1 MIIFHISFRNLKL
14 REVDGEMENRGRKE
28 GRGEE
33 GGDVKYLNQFLN
45 ISGLFTT
52 KKISQKKLFVCAS
65 LIDTFKI
72 FL

>member
-28 GRGEE
+28 ERGEE

-52 KKISQKKLFVCAS
+52 KKISPKIYLFVRP
-65 LIDTFKI
+65 
-72 FL
+72 